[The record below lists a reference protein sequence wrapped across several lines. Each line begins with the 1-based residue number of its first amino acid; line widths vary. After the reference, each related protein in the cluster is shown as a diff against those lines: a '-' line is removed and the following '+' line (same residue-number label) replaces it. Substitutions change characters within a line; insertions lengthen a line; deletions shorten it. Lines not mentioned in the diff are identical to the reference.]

1 MNSLWQDVRFGLR
14 MLAKNPGFT
23 AIAVLT
29 LALGIGANTAI
40 FSVVN
45 AVLLRP
51 LPFAASNR
59 IVSIGESL
67 PGFSSTMPMNAPDY
81 RTFAERQRS
90 FEALAI
96 YGNRHFDLTGE
107 GRPERVQGARIS
119 SSLFPLL
126 GVAPRMGRAFT
137 NEEEAAGH
145 NLVILSDGLWKR
157 HFGSD
162 LKIVGRTVALD
173 RIPYTFVGVMPAGFQ
188 FPLKGQQWN
197 SEPADLW
204 VPMAFTPAEIQ
215 GWGNMYNHS
224 VVARLKPGVTLR

>member
-14 MLAKNPGFT
+14 VLAKNPGFT

-51 LPFAASNR
+51 LPFAQSNR

-90 FEALAI
+90 FEALAV
-96 YGNRHFDLTGE
+96 YGNKHFDLTGE

-126 GVAPRMGRAFT
+126 GVAPRMGRPFT
-137 NEEEAAGH
+137 SEEEPAGH

-162 LKIVGRTVALD
+162 PNIVGRMVALD
-173 RIPYTFVGVMPAGFQ
+173 RIPYTVVTVYGRRCDARRIPVPAQ
-188 FPLKGQQWN
+188 R
-197 SEPADLW
+197 SAME
-204 VPMAFTPAEIQ
+204 
-215 GWGNMYNHS
+215 
-224 VVARLKPGVTLR
+224 